1 MTDTTTVEHPIGA
14 ADTPVTGDGPM
25 LVYLDPREV
34 TAHPRN
40 VRDAVDVSDI
50 LPSIRELGVLQ
61 PPLVTSTGEGGWRI
75 VAGHRRMA
83 AAVEAGLE
91 RVACLVREDLAGDTE
106 AVVGMLVE
114 NLDRQGL
121 TPMEEAR
128 AYQLLLDLGVPKTKI
143 AKRTGRKPAHV
154 KKALAI
160 VGNPAASEAVDAGL
174 TFEQALVIRE
184 FDDDPEAVEALYG
197 AAAEGEGDFRHHA
210 SYLRERR
217 KDAQERAEAVEALAA
232 TGVTVVDPHDRDAWP
247 NLTALGSLVT
257 DDGQADGIDP
267 ESHADC
273 PGHAAALDHWDNTRV
288 VCYCTDPAANGQR
301 PPQALRLDVRRSAS
315 QRPDDRRGEG
325 RTSAGHRQQPGVEGS
340 RTGTPPVGSGPG
352 RPQEAAQGAAALVR
366 QRGHARAGLRGR
378 LRRRSAGRDHGRE
391 IPRRHLRP

>member
-1 MTDTTTVEHPIGA
+1 MTDTTTIEQPTDA
-14 ADTPVTGDGPM
+14 AETPVTSDGPM

-34 TAHPRN
+34 TAHPHN

-83 AAVEAGLE
+83 AAVEAGLA
-91 RVACLVREDLAGDTE
+91 RVACLVREDLGGDTE

-114 NLDRQGL
+114 NLDRQDL

-128 AYQLLLDLGVPKTKI
+128 AYQLLLDLGVRKTKI

-160 VGNPAASEAVDAGL
+160 VGNPAASGAVDAGL

-184 FDDDPEAVEALYG
+184 FEDDPEAVEALYG
-197 AAAEGEGDFRHHA
+197 AAADGEGDFRHQA

-217 KDAQERAEAVEALAA
+217 KEAQERVEAVEALAA

-257 DDGQADGIDP
+257 DDDQADDIDP

-273 PGHAAALDHWDNTRV
+273 PATPPPWTTGTTGGSSTTAPTPRPTATASASPRPSTVSVAAAR
-288 VCYCTDPAANGQR
+288 
-301 PPQALRLDVRRSAS
+301 
-315 QRPDDRRGEG
+315 
-325 RTSAGHRQQPGVEGS
+325 
-340 RTGTPPVGSGPG
+340 
-352 RPQEAAQGAAALVR
+352 
-366 QRGHARAGLRGR
+366 
-378 LRRRSAGRDHGRE
+378 
-391 IPRRHLRP
+391 